1 MDIQI
6 YVSHCLINVDD
17 EDDDDDD
24 DYDDDYD
31 DDDTIFKEN
40 ILNVMLS
47 AYFHLWQKHD
57 KLMKNMIEMLCG

>member
-17 EDDDDDD
+17 EDDDDA
-24 DYDDDYD
+24 YD
-31 DDDTIFKEN
+31 DDDNIFKEN
-40 ILNVMLS
+40 ILNVMIS

-57 KLMKNMIEMLCG
+57 KLMKNTMEMLCG

>member
-6 YVSHCLINVDD
+6 YFSHCLINVDD

-31 DDDTIFKEN
+31 DDDNIFKEN

-47 AYFHLWQKHD
+47 AYFHLWRKT
-57 KLMKNMIEMLCG
+57 

>member
-17 EDDDDDD
+17 EDDDDD
-24 DYDDDYD
+24 YD
-31 DDDTIFKEN
+31 DDDDNIFKEN

-47 AYFHLWQKHD
+47 AYFHLWQKTW
-57 KLMKNMIEMLCG
+57 

>member
-6 YVSHCLINVDD
+6 YVSHCLISVDD

-31 DDDTIFKEN
+31 DDDNIFKEN

-47 AYFHLWQKHD
+47 AYFHLWQKT
-57 KLMKNMIEMLCG
+57 

>member
-17 EDDDDDD
+17 
-24 DYDDDYD
+24 DDYD
-31 DDDTIFKEN
+31 DDDNIFKEN

-57 KLMKNMIEMLCG
+57 KLMKNTIEMLCG

>member
-17 EDDDDDD
+17 EDDDDA
-24 DYDDDYD
+24 YD
-31 DDDTIFKEN
+31 DDDNIFKEN

-47 AYFHLWQKHD
+47 AYFHLWRKT
-57 KLMKNMIEMLCG
+57 

>member
-17 EDDDDDD
+17 EGDD

-31 DDDTIFKEN
+31 DDDNIFKEN

-47 AYFHLWQKHD
+47 AYFHLWQKTW
-57 KLMKNMIEMLCG
+57 

>member
-17 EDDDDDD
+17 EDDDDA
-24 DYDDDYD
+24 YD
-31 DDDTIFKEN
+31 DDDNIFKEN

-57 KLMKNMIEMLCG
+57 KLMKNTIEMLCG

>member
-17 EDDDDDD
+17 EDDDDA
-24 DYDDDYD
+24 YD
-31 DDDTIFKEN
+31 DDDNIFKEN

-47 AYFHLWQKHD
+47 AYFHLWQKTW
-57 KLMKNMIEMLCG
+57 

>member
-17 EDDDDDD
+17 EDDDDD
-24 DYDDDYD
+24 YD
-31 DDDTIFKEN
+31 DDDNIFKEN

-47 AYFHLWQKHD
+47 AYFHLWQKT
-57 KLMKNMIEMLCG
+57 

>member
-17 EDDDDDD
+17 EDDDDA
-24 DYDDDYD
+24 YD
-31 DDDTIFKEN
+31 DDDNIFKEN

-47 AYFHLWQKHD
+47 AYFHLWQKT
-57 KLMKNMIEMLCG
+57 